1 MVVKAVMDFA
11 RRFGPA
17 STKARVTVLTLALFV
32 LAIVVLTVQSA
43 HELRRGFQEEIAA
56 QQSAMARYVAG
67 SIEDQISLRIKALS
81 IIAERIEPGWLRD
94 RKAMADFLTQRLNIL
109 ALYEIG
115 IFVIDGDGTGV
126 ADRPVREGRADA
138 RYDEQDFF
146 REVMATGRPAIGKPR
161 IGRFSQRPVMVIA
174 VPIRDRG
181 GAVVGVLAGVNGLIG
196 GEIFGNIKRNTDT
209 VGLDVHVISRRDA
222 LFVASTDGSRILQ
235 PAPSAGHNL
244 QHDRYMAGFEGS
256 GVAVSSRGV
265 EELSSAASVA
275 GTSWFVVAVRPTAEA
290 FSRILATERR
300 LYGEAAGLSLLIA
313 ALIWLFLQ
321 RELAPLGRY
330 AAAMRRMTSGEQPLH
345 TVPVE
350 GGAETRLLVESFN
363 QLSQRIAAQEAVL
376 QESEGRFR
384 HLADCVPVLIWLAD
398 TSKLCFY
405 FNKVWL
411 DFTGRTLEQEVGHGW
426 ADGVHPD
433 DLQPRIDT
441 YAASFDARR
450 PFAMEY
456 RLRRADGEWR
466 WLLDCGAPRY
476 DAAGT
481 FIGYVGGC
489 VDITDRK
496 QAEERLI
503 EARRSAEAASR
514 AKSAFL
520 AMMSH
525 ELRTPMTGVI
535 GMADFLAETPL
546 SPDQKLY
553 IETMRSSARTLLAV
567 LNDLLDYSKIDA
579 ERLTLERRPFDA
591 IVLAADA
598 VRLFWPKAEENGSS
612 IALETGDLAGGAAN
626 PGVLAV
632 RGDATRVKQVLGNLI
647 GNAVKFTANGR
658 ITVRL
663 RCRDAGVG
671 PDGQDR
677 LQLEFEVEDTGIG
690 IAESDIGRLFQPF
703 SQAEAGATRTFG
715 GTGLGLA
722 ISKSLVELMGGEIGV
737 SSRLGRGSRF
747 HFTCLVER
755 ARPEE
760 LAIAPSLSPA
770 VRPMSILLAEDNPI
784 NRMIVKVGLE
794 QRHHRVT
801 VVENG
806 VQAYEAV
813 AGQRFDLLLMDMQ
826 MPVMDGAEA
835 TRRIR
840 TLPPPSSE
848 VPIIALTADALS
860 EHRTVYMEAGLTAFL
875 TKPVEWSAVEAVLA
889 GLYPGEAPG
898 AAGGGSPVSGPEG
911 SPLVDFERLLEI
923 RTIMTPPSFLEL
935 VEEMLPG
942 VMEEVA
948 ALRAALDRRDATTI
962 LRTAHSL
969 KGTFLNL
976 GGIRVGELA
985 RQIQASG
992 DIDAA
997 KALAFALAGAVGDT
1011 MAEMMRFATEPD
1023 D

>member
-1 MVVKAVMDFA
+1 MVIQALTGIA

-32 LAIVVLTVQSA
+32 LAIVVLTVQAA

-67 SIEDQISLRIKALS
+67 SIEGQISLRIKALS
-81 IIAERIEPGWLRD
+81 IVAERIEPEWARD
-94 RKAMADFLTQRLNIL
+94 RKAMADFLAQRLNIL
-109 ALYEIG
+109 ALYEFG
-115 IFVIDGDGTGV
+115 IFVIDRDGAGV

-146 REVMATGRPAIGKPR
+146 KEVMATGRPAISKPR
-161 IGRFSQRPVMVIA
+161 IARFSHRPAIVFA
-174 VPIRDRG
+174 VPIRDRS
-181 GAVVGVLAGVNGLIG
+181 GAVVGVLAGANGLIG
-196 GEIFGNIKRNTDT
+196 GDVFGDIKRNTDT
-209 VGLDVHVISRRDA
+209 VGLDIHVISRRDGM
-222 LFVASTDGSRILQ
+222 FVASTDTSRIMQ
-235 PAPSAGHNL
+235 PAPAPGQNL
-244 QHDRYMAGFEGS
+244 QHDRYMAGFDGS

-265 EELSSAASVA
+265 EELTSAASVA

-290 FSRILATERR
+290 FSRISAMERR
-300 LYGEAAGLSLLIA
+300 LYAEAAGLSLLIA
-313 ALIWLFLQ
+313 GLIWLFLQ

-350 GGAETRLLVESFN
+350 GGAEIRLLVESFN
-363 QLSQRIAAQEAVL
+363 QLSQRIGEQEAVL
-376 QESEGRFR
+376 QESEVRFR
-384 HLADCVPVLIWLAD
+384 HLADSVPVLIWLAD

-411 DFTGRTLEQEVGHGW
+411 DFTGRTLEQEFGNGW
-426 ADGVHPD
+426 AEGVHPD
-433 DLQPRIDT
+433 DLQPCFDT
-441 YAASFDARR
+441 YVVSFDARR

-466 WLLDCGAPRY
+466 WLYDCGAPRY
-476 DAAGT
+476 DVAGT

-496 QAEERLI
+496 QAEDRLI

-567 LNDLLDYSKIDA
+567 LNDILDYSKIDA

-591 IVLAADA
+591 VALAADA
-598 VRLFWPKAEENGSS
+598 ARLFWPKAEENGSS
-612 IALETGDLAGGAAN
+612 ITLETGDLETGVPNTGA
-626 PGVLAV
+626 LMV
-632 RGDATRVKQVLGNLI
+632 RGDAIRVKQVLANLI

-663 RCRDAGVG
+663 HCRDAGAG
-671 PDGQDR
+671 PDGESR
-677 LQLEFEVEDTGIG
+677 VRLEFEVEDTGIG
-690 IAESDIGRLFQPF
+690 IADGDIGRLFQPF
-703 SQAEAGATRTFG
+703 AQAETGSARPFG

-722 ISKSLVELMGGEIGV
+722 ISKRLVELMGGEIGV
-737 SSRLGRGSRF
+737 SSRLGLGSRF
-747 HFTCLVER
+747 HFSCLVER

-760 LAIAPSLSPA
+760 LTTAPSRSPA
-770 VRPMSILLAEDNPI
+770 VRPMNILLAEDNAI

-794 QRHHRVT
+794 RRHHRVT

-806 VQAYEAV
+806 ADACEIA
-813 AGQRFDLLLMDMQ
+813 AGRRFDLILMDMQ
-826 MPVMDGAEA
+826 MPTMDGAEA

-840 TLPPPSSE
+840 ALPPPFSE
-848 VPIIALTADALS
+848 VPIVALTADALS
-860 EHRTVYMEAGLTAFL
+860 EHRAAYMEAGLTAFL
-875 TKPVEWSAVEAVLA
+875 TKPIEWSAVEAVLA
-889 GLYPGEAPG
+889 GLYPAEPAPDT
-898 AAGGGSPVSGPEG
+898 GPERP
-911 SPLVDFERLLEI
+911 PLVDFERLREI
-923 RTIMTPPSFLEL
+923 RTIMTPPNFREL
-935 VEEMLPG
+935 VEELVPC
-942 VMEEVA
+942 VMEEVSS
-948 ALRAALDRRDATTI
+948 LRAALDRRDAAMI
-962 LRTAHSL
+962 LRMAHSL

-985 RQIQASG
+985 KQIQACD
-992 DIDAA
+992 DIEAA
-997 KALAFALAGAVGDT
+997 KALVAALAGAVDET
-1011 MAEMMRFATEPD
+1011 TAELTRFAAEPSD
-1023 D
+1023 